1 MSYEI
6 KNISRYLMLC
16 GLYPS
21 KSKVVSKLDDD
32 MLKLYDKQLIS
43 IKKIETVSTT
53 SAGSK
58 SKKSV
63 EEDTNSI
70 KECEVRDTDGRN

>member
-1 MSYEI
+1 MSYKI
-6 KNISRYLMLC
+6 TNISRYLMLC

-21 KSKVVSKLDDD
+21 KSKVVSELDDK
-32 MLKLYDKQLIS
+32 MLELYDKQLIS
-43 IKKIETVSTT
+43 IKTVKSIE
-53 SAGSK
+53 SK

>member
-1 MSYEI
+1 MSYKI
-6 KNISRYLMLC
+6 TNISRYLMLC

-21 KSKVVSKLDDD
+21 KSKVVSELDDK
-32 MLKLYDKQLIS
+32 MLELYNKQLIS
-43 IKKIETVSTT
+43 IKTVKSVE
-53 SAGSK
+53 SK

>member
-1 MSYEI
+1 MSYKI
-6 KNISRYLMLC
+6 TNISRYLMLC

-21 KSKVVSKLDDD
+21 KSKVVSELDDK
-32 MLKLYDKQLIS
+32 MLELYDKQLIS
-43 IKKIETVSTT
+43 IQAVKSVE
-53 SAGSK
+53 SK

>member
-1 MSYEI
+1 MSYKI
-6 KNISRYLMLC
+6 TNISRYLMLC

-21 KSKVVSKLDDD
+21 KSKVVSELDDK
-32 MLKLYDKQLIS
+32 MLELYDKQLIS
-43 IKKIETVSTT
+43 IKTVKSVE
-53 SAGSK
+53 SK

>member
-1 MSYEI
+1 MKYEI

-16 GLYPS
+16 GLYPG
-21 KSKVVSKLDDD
+21 KSKVVSELDDD
-32 MLKLYDKQLIS
+32 MLILYDKQLMSIS
-43 IKKIETVSTT
+43 KIDDVASVVN
-53 SAGSK
+53 SK

-63 EEDTNSI
+63 EDDANSI

>member
-21 KSKVVSKLDDD
+21 KSKVVSELDDN

-43 IKKIETVSTT
+43 IKKIETTT
-53 SAGSK
+53 ENVVTSK
-58 SKKSV
+58 GKKSV
-63 EEDTNSI
+63 EDTNSI